1 MLLSKQKS
9 FEEILGYLEGENKV
23 FLLGC
28 DGCAQAS
35 GTGGPVHVAEMKTKL
50 EAEGK
55 TVTGT
60 EVVDFLCEKALIKS
74 KLSTKVKAIMEAD
87 SVLVMTCGVGI
98 QASAASIAKVC
109 HPACDTI
116 NLGGSRGEWQGSE
129 RCMECGECV
138 LESTGGICPLT
149 ACSKGLLSGQCG
161 GASHGKCEIS
171 PDMDCGWE
179 LIYHRLKSLNQLD
192 KLKKLA
198 PPKDRNKGLPKA
210 DMRSTSRWAIENP
223 TQKAQKEVTAK

>member
-9 FEEILGYLEGENKV
+9 FEEILGCLNGENKV

-35 GTGGPVHVAEMKTKL
+35 GTGGPVQVSEMKTKL
-50 EAEGK
+50 EAAGK
-55 TVTGT
+55 TITGT
-60 EVVDFLCEKALIKS
+60 DVVDFLCEKALIKS
-74 KLSTKVKAIMEAD
+74 KLSVKVNAVMEAD
-87 SVLVMTCGVGI
+87 SVLVMTCGVGV
-98 QASAASIAKVC
+98 QAAASSIAKLC

-129 RCMECGECV
+129 RCLECGECV

-161 GASHGKCEIS
+161 GASHGKCEIY
-171 PDMDCGWE
+171 PEKECGWE
-179 LIYHRLKSLNQLD
+179 LIYYRLKSVNQLD

-198 PPKDRNKGLPKA
+198 PPKDWGKMTPRAEMLA
-210 DMRSTSRWAIENP
+210 TSRWAIEKP
-223 TQKAQKEVTAK
+223 VQKEAATK